1 MADAEQQHQLNQE
14 QIDFFVQNGWLKLSN
29 CFTKEQADDLQ
40 STLWT
45 RLGMDPNDMSTWHTE
60 RTNMPHWKEFQVAS
74 FAPKAWGGICGLVG
88 GSERVDIDSE
98 VSRWK
103 DSFIVN
109 LGTPEKHNK
118 LVKPQE
124 LDNWHVDGD
133 FFVHYL
139 DSPEQAL
146 LVIPLWTDIV
156 PGGGGT
162 MICPAA
168 IPHVAK
174 HLYEHPEGVSPRMTP
189 RSDNPEFT
197 QEKGLEWY
205 IDLAKSMPDEAFVEV
220 TGVVGDVFLL
230 HPLMMH
236 SASNNMLRKV
246 RVITNPPVSVKEP
259 FVFDREDG
267 NYSVVEKKTMAALG
281 KERLDGWKITAERQ
295 RIVPE
300 RVKIQERMKREA
312 DERLRKLQE
321 SKQSVEG
328 AQQVPTAA

>member
-1 MADAEQQHQLNQE
+1 MADAEQQYQLSQE
-14 QIDFFVQNGWLKLSN
+14 QIDFFVENGWLKLSN
-29 CFTKEQADDLQ
+29 CFSKEQAAELQ

-45 RLGMDPNDMSTWHTE
+45 RLGMDEHDMSTWHTE
-60 RTNMPHWKEFQVAS
+60 RTNMPHWKKFQVEE
-74 FAPKAWGGICGLVG
+74 FAPRVWSGICGLLG
-88 GSERVDIDSE
+88 GSHKIDANNA
-98 VSRWK
+98 VSTWT
-103 DSFIVN
+103 DGFIVN

-118 LVKPQE
+118 LVRPQE

-168 IPHVAK
+168 IPHIAK
-174 HLYEHPEGVSPRMTP
+174 HLYENPEGVSPRMTP
-189 RSDNPEFT
+189 RSENPEFT
-197 QEKGLEWY
+197 QEQGLQWY
-205 IDLAKSMPDEAFVEV
+205 IDLAKTMKDEDFVEV

-230 HPLMMH
+230 HPFMLH

-246 RVITNPPVSVKEP
+246 RVITNPPVSVKDP

-267 NYSVVEKKTMAALG
+267 DYSAVERKTLRALG
-281 KERLDGWKITAERQ
+281 KDTLVGWKIEAERQ
-295 RIVPE
+295 MIVPE
-300 RVKIQERMKREA
+300 RVKIQERMKKEEE
-312 DERLRKLQE
+312 ERLKKLKERKE
-321 SKQSVEG
+321 SAEVSK
-328 AQQVPTAA
+328 QVPTVA

>member
-1 MADAEQQHQLNQE
+1 MTDAEQQYQLTQE
-14 QIDFFVQNGWLKLSN
+14 QIDFFLENGWLKLSN
-29 CFTKEQADDLQ
+29 CFTKQQADDLQ

-45 RLGMDPNDMSTWHTE
+45 RLGMDPNDKSTWHTE
-60 RTNMPHWKEFQVAS
+60 RINMPHWKEFQVAD
-74 FAPKAWGGICGLVG
+74 FAPRAWGGICGLLG
-88 GSERVDIDSE
+88 GSHKIDIDSE
-98 VSRWK
+98 VSLWK

-109 LGTPEKHNK
+109 LGTPQKHNK
-118 LVKPQE
+118 LVKPQD

-168 IPHVAK
+168 ISHIAK
-174 HLYEHPEGVSPRMTP
+174 HLYENPEGVTPRMTP
-189 RSDNPEFT
+189 RRDYNEAVPE
-197 QEKGLEWY
+197 QGLTWY
-205 IDLAKSMPDEAFVEV
+205 IDLAKTMSDESFVEV

-230 HPLMMH
+230 HPMMLH

-246 RVITNPPVSVKEP
+246 RVITNPPVSVKDP

-267 NYSVVEKKTMAALG
+267 NYSVVERKTLRALG
-281 KERLDGWKITAERQ
+281 KDKLKGWKITAERQ

-300 RVKIQERMKREA
+300 RVKVQERMKTE
-312 DERLRKLQE
+312 EEGRLRKLRE
-321 SKQSVEG
+321 NGTSVDG
-328 AQQVPTAA
+328 AKQVPTSA